1 VHRQASPQSSRISRQ
16 RRLGGDNNTNKK
28 DDHKTALLRE
38 VTSSGYERTIQQLLK
53 QGADVVAE
61 NSNGWTALH
70 RCTERPNTGTRR
82 RCNYCLRK
90 GLTLWWRLRVGR
102 RRYSSQQKMEVA
114 RLLLENGAGV
124 TTKDDDER
132 TALYRTANRGI
143 RRCCS
148 SCSRRRANVAAKDD
162 KGLTSG
168 GGKVTA
174 REGGKK

>member
-70 RCTERPNTGTRR
+70 RCTERPSTGTRR
-82 RCNYCLRK
+82 GCDCCLRK
-90 GLTLWWRLRVGR
+90 GLALWWRLGAGTW
-102 RRYSSQQKMEVA
+102 RYSSQQKNGSKEFA
-114 RLLLENGAGV
+114 LLLLENGAHV

-132 TALYRTANRGI
+132 TALYRTANRGYKEVLQQLLEKEGQRSGE
-143 RRCCS
+143 RR
-148 SCSRRRANVAAKDD
+148 
-162 KGLTSG
+162 
-168 GGKVTA
+168 
-174 REGGKK
+174 

>member
-1 VHRQASPQSSRISRQ
+1 M
-16 RRLGGDNNTNKK
+16 
-28 DDHKTALLRE
+28 
-38 VTSSGYERTIQQLLK
+38 
-53 QGADVVAE
+53 
-61 NSNGWTALH
+61 
-70 RCTERPNTGTRR
+70 
-82 RCNYCLRK
+82 
-90 GLTLWWRLRVGR
+90 GR

-162 KGLTSG
+162 KGLTALHQAVVKLLLEKG
-168 GGKVTA
+168 ADITTKW
-174 REGGKK
+174 